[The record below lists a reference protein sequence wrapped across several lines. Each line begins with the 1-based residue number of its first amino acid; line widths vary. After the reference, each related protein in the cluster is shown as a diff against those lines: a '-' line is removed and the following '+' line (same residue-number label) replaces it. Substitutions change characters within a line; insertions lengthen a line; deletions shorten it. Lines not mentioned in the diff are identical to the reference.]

1 MMILYPTL
9 RRILNLTGFMGLM
22 LDKVSVK
29 FFVVFSLLLNGWMKR
44 RLCLFI
50 QALIVCILPLPF
62 VIAAEI
68 FSDVQPLVQSA
79 LDGYNVSIFAYGQT
93 RSGKTHTM
101 VSLSLSLSWLL
112 TRSLLCICA
121 YLSIKKK
128 KKIFVY
134 MHICVL
140 RYILD
145 LCAFVPKLMF
155 SCIMCMY
162 LFIVY

>member
-1 MMILYPTL
+1 
-9 RRILNLTGFMGLM
+9 
-22 LDKVSVK
+22 
-29 FFVVFSLLLNGWMKR
+29 MKR

-101 VSLSLSLSWLL
+101 VSLSLSLLIAY
-112 TRSLLCICA
+112 SLSSLYMCIFI
-121 YLSIKKK
+121 YQK
-128 KKIFVY
+128 KKIFFVY